1 MKKRLLFVLAVVAAF
16 ALVAATPVSAC
27 HKDGRHKHQP
37 PSGHTVMVLNAD
49 PAGGPLGLYGCEGIS
64 WFGTIKI
71 KGKTFG
77 MATYPDP
84 DYVGPGEFQ
93 GVEYGEGWKIF
104 TGKFRV
110 KDGVLK
116 RCVPGRVLMAGYG
129 TGTWDPVGGEFQSDG
144 SIEYAARHFK
154 RWLNGYRVHQSGTT
168 GPGVSVAGV
177 TDAYGVHNG
186 VWEIYR
192 P

>member
-1 MKKRLLFVLAVVAAF
+1 MKKRLLFVLAIIAAF
-16 ALVAATPVSAC
+16 SLVAATPVSAC
-27 HKDGRHKHQP
+27 HKHDRHRHQP
-37 PSGHTVMVLNAD
+37 PSGHQVMVLNAD
-49 PAGGPLGLYGCEGIS
+49 PAGGPLGLYGCEDIS

-77 MATYPDP
+77 MALYADP
-84 DYVGPGEFQ
+84 GYVGPGVFP

-116 RCVPGRVLMAGYG
+116 RCAPGRILMAGYDV
-129 TGTWDPVGGEFQSDG
+129 GTWDPVGGEFQSDG
-144 SIEYAARHFK
+144 DIKYATRPFK
-154 RWLNGYRVHQSGTT
+154 RWRDGYRVRQSGTT
-168 GPGVSVAGV
+168 GEGVSVAGV
-177 TDAYGVHNG
+177 KNAYGFDDG
-186 VWEIYR
+186 IWEIYR